1 MKLARFTELAD
12 KFDTFYLTFKRE
24 QGKGFMVATH
34 NLNTKYIQAKL
45 EKEKIGELM
54 AHQVLVFNYTAN
66 RFQVVD
72 LNSVTR
78 LSCLSVELDIQAKRN
93 RGQRRFNRA

>member
-34 NLNTKYIQAKL
+34 NLDTQYIQDKLAK
-45 EKEKIGELM
+45 EQFAEM
-54 AHQVLVFNYTAN
+54 TADQVLVFNYTAN

>member
-24 QGKGFMVATH
+24 QGRGFMVATH
-34 NLNTKYIQAKL
+34 NLDTKYIQEKAA
-45 EKEKIGELM
+45 KEKFQELTDE
-54 AHQVLVFNYTAN
+54 QVRVFNYTSN

-72 LNSVTR
+72 LNAVTR

-93 RGQRRFNRA
+93 RGQRRFSRA